1 MQSPPVSTSP
11 RYIPLASLQNWPS
24 PSLSPPS
31 SQMNA
36 FVQSAVRRST
46 KTPLPPPYKGD
57 VQTWTTRI
65 NPSLHSLPLLQTTTP
80 AFSEPSWNLSIIVCH
95 PSPLPHPGP
104 SQVEND
110 RNPGLSFLAM
120 LLHRPEAETTLC
132 DSTLSS
138 TACGAEPSAS
148 STSSSAGSW
157 RCRSWFYHMSLRSSS
172 CCCCLPARPV

>member
-1 MQSPPVSTSP
+1 MDNKNQPITPF
-11 RYIPLASLQNWPS
+11 ASPS
-24 PSLSPPS
+24 PNHDTCILRTFLEPFYHRVPPFSP
-31 SQMNA
+31 
-36 FVQSAVRRST
+36 
-46 KTPLPPPYKGD
+46 
-57 VQTWTTRI
+57 
-65 NPSLHSLPLLQTTTP
+65 
-80 AFSEPSWNLSIIVCH
+80 
-95 PSPLPHPGP
+95 PHPGP